1 MTIEEIQN
9 ELRRVEVDRARAL
22 VRRERL
28 RVEAEEARKDYAQLD
43 QRFFDLCAALVEAV
57 ENEGK

>member
-22 VRRERL
+22 VRRDRL
-28 RVEAEEARKDYAQLD
+28 QHEASSAASDFLQLEARLME
-43 QRFFDLCAALVEAV
+43 LNAALVEAV
-57 ENEGK
+57 KHEGK

>member
-22 VRRERL
+22 VRRDRL
-28 RVEAEEARKDYAQLD
+28 NKEAAAAADDCQQLETLFW
-43 QRFFDLCAALVEAV
+43 QLNAALVEAV
-57 ENEGK
+57 KHEGK